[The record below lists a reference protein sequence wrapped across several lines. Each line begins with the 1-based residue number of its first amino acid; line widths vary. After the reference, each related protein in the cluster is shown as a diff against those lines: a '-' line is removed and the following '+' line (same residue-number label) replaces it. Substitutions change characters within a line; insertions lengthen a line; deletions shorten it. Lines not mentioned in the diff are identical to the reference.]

1 MTNDSQIVKGCL
13 VMNSFTIS
21 DIFVITLQ
29 CPGVTQD
36 RRRGAPG
43 LCANIIARDEDN
55 RHNNSAVSGAA
66 AAARAGSICQNTP
79 ASNLK
84 TQRVPIY
91 YEYQAS
97 QTRPVTRNQY

>member
-1 MTNDSQIVKGCL
+1 MTNDSQIVKGYF
-13 VMNSFTIS
+13 VMYSFTIS
-21 DIFVITLQ
+21 DKFVITLQ
-29 CPGVTQD
+29 CPGVTPET
-36 RRRGAPG
+36 GAPG

-97 QTRPVTRNQY
+97 QTRPVTRSQY